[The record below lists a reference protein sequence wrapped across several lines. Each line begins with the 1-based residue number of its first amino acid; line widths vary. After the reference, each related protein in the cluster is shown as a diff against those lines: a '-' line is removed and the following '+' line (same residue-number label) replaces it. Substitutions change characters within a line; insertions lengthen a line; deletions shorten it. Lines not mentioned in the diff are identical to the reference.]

1 MLCWI
6 LLLVDGVRL
15 ISGQTVTGSTTNG
28 LSYGSTVRFSYTG
41 SLQSYIVPSGVYA
54 INVTLAGGCGMNYGG
69 RGNILNATIVTSPQ
83 SLLYISVAGG
93 FSTLNGTTLM
103 GGGGAGWGPTS
114 TGGMLLYQ
122 FTHVIY
128 LYPND
133 LPFDLLLR
141 LSLTYHPTLPH
152 QAWLLVV
159 VQPTSEQ
166 DARLRNVVWPLPA
179 VAGEEGLLRMVMHM
193 SEETQGTPLG
203 APEECIL

>member
-128 LYPND
+128 L
-133 LPFDLLLR
+133 
-141 LSLTYHPTLPH
+141 
-152 QAWLLVV
+152 
-159 VQPTSEQ
+159 
-166 DARLRNVVWPLPA
+166 
-179 VAGEEGLLRMVMHM
+179 MVSVTVLQKQMI
-193 SEETQGTPLG
+193 SVS
-203 APEECIL
+203 